1 MTAWWLRL
9 GCLGCKR
16 RSRDEVSAE
25 ILPFPDKSRRNAHGL
40 SRYIKADVK
49 REVRRACGFGCVIC
63 GVTITDYEHFF
74 PDFRDA
80 HSHDPSQIA
89 LLCPT
94 HHREATNG
102 ILPKAQIAES
112 RAKPAALQS
121 GFARKDHPY
130 FRGRPSIFMGSIR
143 LQCRA
148 PLRVHGFEPIR
159 VSYDDEDGIALLS
172 GYFSTPNGKSIL
184 KIQENWWDVSSD
196 NWDFENVGN
205 RYVFRGPE
213 GDRILELEFRAPD
226 SLIIKH
232 LDTHI
237 NGVRVEVR
245 GEHLMFMGMVLSASS
260 FTGSD
265 VGICIG

>member
-1 MTAWWLRL
+1 M
-9 GCLGCKR
+9 
-16 RSRDEVSAE
+16 SAK
-25 ILPFPDKSRRNAHGL
+25 ILQFSGGSRRNSHGL
-40 SRYIKADVK
+40 SRHVPVDVK

-80 HSHDPSQIA
+80 HSHEADQIA

-102 ILPKAQIAES
+102 ILPKAQIAEA
-112 RAKPAALQS
+112 RANPAAMKS

-130 FRGRPSIFMGSIR
+130 FRGMPSIFMGSTRI
-143 LQCRA
+143 QCRA
-148 PLRVHGFEPIR
+148 PLRVRGFEPIR
-159 VSYDDEDGIALLS
+159 VSHDDEAGVALLS
-172 GYFSTPNGKSIL
+172 GYFSTPNGKGIL
-184 KIQENWWDVSSD
+184 KIQENWWDVSAD

-213 GDRILELEFRAPD
+213 GDKILELEFRAPD
-226 SLIIKH
+226 ALIIKH

-237 NGVRVEVR
+237 NGVRVEVK
-245 GEHLMFMGMVLSASS
+245 GELLMCMGMVLSAGSL
-260 FTGSD
+260 TGTD